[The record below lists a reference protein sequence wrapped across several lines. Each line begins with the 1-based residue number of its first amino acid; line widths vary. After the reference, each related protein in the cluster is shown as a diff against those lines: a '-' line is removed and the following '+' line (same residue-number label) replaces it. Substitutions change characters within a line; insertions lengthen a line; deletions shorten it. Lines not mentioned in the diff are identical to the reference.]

1 MSGPESRE
9 QGKIVRL
16 FDALGFVVIST
27 TEARSAWRASGLP
40 DLWVTHPELGL
51 CFWWEVKGPK
61 GRLSATQEAFIALTE
76 AAATK
81 GGEATVPRCYVGTYA
96 DAERLVVRLGLA
108 DPSDRDGLP
117 IFLRPRKG
125 AAYHDWHRAQQVRK
139 FTAKAKRKRF
149 GRPKV
154 ARSRLE
160 TIHPLMRKDVADWL
174 AKGVPQRDII
184 EQFRLSRYAVQ
195 SIAADLKQASALRR
209 AA

>member
-1 MSGPESRE
+1 MNGPEARE
-9 QGKIVRL
+9 QTKIVRL

-27 TEARSAWRASGLP
+27 SESRSAWRASGLP
-40 DLWVTHPELGL
+40 DLWVTHPEIGL

-61 GRLSATQEAFIALTE
+61 GRLSPTQEQFIALTE
-76 AAATK
+76 AAARN
-81 GGEATVPRCYVGTYA
+81 GGENTVPRCYVGTSE

-117 IFLRPRKG
+117 IFLHPKKG
-125 AAYHDWHRAQQVRK
+125 AAYHEWHRAQQMRK

-149 GRPKV
+149 GKPKP

-174 AKGVPQRDII
+174 TKGVPQRDII

-195 SIAADLKQASALRR
+195 RIAADLKQAAKLAR